1 MRPWDP
7 QSVKILTDA
16 HVELLRGGRT
26 RPPLRRSP
34 RRN

>member
-7 QSVKILTDA
+7 QTLKILTDA
-16 HVELLRGGRT
+16 HVELLRGGPV
-26 RPPLRRSP
+26 RPPTRRLA

>member
-7 QSVKILTDA
+7 QTVKILTEA

-26 RPPLRRSP
+26 RPPARRLH